1 MRMRQWILLT
11 GLALPALLAQAAGLG
26 RVEQV
31 LAPAWLV
38 RAGHSQPLTPDMA
51 LHDGDRVETGA
62 GARAYLLLGDGG
74 RVKLGAST
82 QFAITAATE
91 TTAANGRDENGV
103 YRAAIDIVTG
113 AFRYTTGLLKKL
125 QPRDLS
131 VRVGTTT
138 IGIRG
143 TDIWGRASPDEDM
156 AVLIEGRVELTR
168 GAESVIMSEPL
179 TQYHAPRTG
188 AMQPLGKIDPVALG
202 ELARETEIPAGAG
215 ASSAQGRYTAMLGSF
230 STPTEARAR
239 YDQVRAAGYAARIR
253 VAAQGGAHRYTVYL
267 RGFASRAE
275 ALSVA
280 ARLRP
285 DTDPAVRPN

>member
-1 MRMRQWILLT
+1 MRLRQWILLFV
-11 GLALPALLAQAAGLG
+11 LALPALLAQAAGLG

-38 RAGHSQPLTPDMA
+38 RAGQSQPLAPGMA
-51 LHDGDRVETGA
+51 LRDGDRVQTGA

-82 QFAITAATE
+82 QFLIARAGDAE
-91 TTAANGRDENGV
+91 SADGMDANGV
-103 YRAAIDIVTG
+103 YRAALDIVTG
-113 AFRYTTGLLKKL
+113 AFRYTTDLLKKL

-168 GAESVIMSEPL
+168 GTETVIMSEPL
-179 TQYHAPRTG
+179 SQYHAPRGG
-188 AMQPLGKIDPVALG
+188 AIQPLGRIDPVALG
-202 ELARETEIPAGAG
+202 ELARETEIPASSG
-215 ASSAQGRYTAMLGSF
+215 ASSLQGRHVAALGSF
-230 STPTEARAR
+230 ATQAEALAR
-239 YDQVRAAGYAARIR
+239 YDQVRGAGYAARIR
-253 VAAQGGAHRYTVYL
+253 VAGQDGAYRYSVYL
-267 RGFASRAE
+267 PGLASRAE
-275 ALSVA
+275 AQAVA
-280 ARLRP
+280 ARLRQES
-285 DTDPAVRPN
+285 AAPN